1 MLKTTRRRHGFTAA
15 SNSNNMTNAVPSR
28 GPWPSA
34 APKPAAATAQRMVQL
49 QQILTRFEVS
59 IAEAQDLVVL
69 EDYEIVLILDDSRSM
84 RLSSVPTGDRRSA
97 PSRWDELRESASL
110 LIELACC
117 FDRSG
122 VDVFFLNRGLID
134 GVKGSRDPRLVK
146 AFNDGVRAG
155 TPLTES
161 LQTVADHC
169 KGERP
174 ILLMIFTDGEPNGGV
189 RNFERELKRLV
200 TKKSTTATIKVQ
212 IMACTA
218 DEDSVGYLN
227 DIDER
232 FRAVDVTDDYYSEM
246 LEVTKKA
253 RTKKQ
258 FTRGDWLMKAMLGP
272 ISNKFDAW
280 DETGKKQAHRKYCD
294 DSDCSDSDHEIGCHN
309 DNCVLA

>member
-1 MLKTTRRRHGFTAA
+1 MVFTAA

-28 GPWPSA
+28 GPWPSVA

-97 PSRWDELRESASL
+97 TSRWDELRESASL

-117 FDRSG
+117 FDTSG

-169 KGERP
+169 KGEKTH
-174 ILLMIFTDGEPNGGV
+174 L
-189 RNFERELKRLV
+189 
-200 TKKSTTATIKVQ
+200 
-212 IMACTA
+212 A
-218 DEDSVGYLN
+218 DDLY
-227 DIDER
+227 
-232 FRAVDVTDDYYSEM
+232 
-246 LEVTKKA
+246 
-253 RTKKQ
+253 
-258 FTRGDWLMKAMLGP
+258 
-272 ISNKFDAW
+272 
-280 DETGKKQAHRKYCD
+280 
-294 DSDCSDSDHEIGCHN
+294 
-309 DNCVLA
+309 